1 VKLLLSPRIQL
12 RFVIAL
18 TLSLFLFLSC
28 SREPEI
34 KKPNA
39 ITIGSLADAK
49 RLIPLLASDSA
60 SGDISGWIYNGLT
73 KYDKDIRITG
83 DLAESWD
90 ISPGGL
96 QIVFH
101 LRKGVLWHDGI
112 EFTAD
117 DVIFTYN
124 TVIDPKVPSPY
135 SSNYGPVEKVE
146 ALDKYTVRITYN
158 EPYAPAL
165 ESWGMGIL
173 PKHILKGIDIT
184 KEYYSRNLNRGH

>member
-1 VKLLLSPRIQL
+1 MKLLLSLRIQF
-12 RFVIAL
+12 RFFIAL
-18 TLSLFLFLSC
+18 SLSFFLFLSC

-60 SGDISGWIYNGLT
+60 SGDISGWLYNGLT
-73 KYDKDIRITG
+73 KYDKNIRITG

-90 ISPGGL
+90 ITPDGL

-117 DVIFTYN
+117 DVVFTYS
-124 TVIDPKVPSPY
+124 TAIDPKVPTPY
-135 SSNYGPVEKVE
+135 SSNYGPVQKVE
-146 ALDKYTVRITYN
+146 ALDRYTVRVTYS
-158 EPYAPAL
+158 EPYAPAI

-173 PKHILKGIDIT
+173 PKHILKGNDIT
-184 KEYYSRNLNRGH
+184 N